1 MGVRLRPVTTEFLE
15 SAPVRIVTEERLTSG
30 PEVLFR
36 ELTDNASTW
45 PTWFGAISR
54 ASYTGPPPYGVG
66 AGRAVKLVG
75 GIRFVESV
83 LVWEEPRR
91 FVYRIEETNLLGA
104 HAWLEEWLLTPD
116 GDGTRVRFTMAVE
129 GHAVVELPM
138 QAARSLVERSCRTAM
153 RRLDARAGQ
162 ATRVS

>member
-1 MGVRLRPVTTEFLE
+1 MTTEFLE

-30 PEVLFR
+30 PEAVFR
-36 ELTDNASTW
+36 ELTDDASTW
-45 PTWFGAISR
+45 PSWFGAISR

-75 GIRFVESV
+75 GVRFVESV
-83 LVWEEPRR
+83 LVWEDSQR

-116 GDGTRVRFTMAVE
+116 GDGTLLRFTMAIE
-129 GHAVVELPM
+129 GHAVIELPT
-138 QAARSLVERSCRTAM
+138 QAAHSLVERSVRTAM
-153 RRLDARAGQ
+153 HKLDARAGRR
-162 ATRVS
+162 ARVS

>member
-1 MGVRLRPVTTEFLE
+1 MTTEFLE
-15 SAPVRIVTEERLTSG
+15 SAPVRVVAEERLTSG
-30 PEVLFR
+30 PDALFR
-36 ELTDNASTW
+36 ELTDDASTW
-45 PTWFGAISR
+45 PSWFGAIRR

-116 GDGTRVRFTMAVE
+116 GDGTSVRFTMAIE
-129 GHAVVELPM
+129 GHAMIELPTH
-138 QAARSLVERSCRTAM
+138 AARSLVERSCRTAM
-153 RRLDARAGQ
+153 HKLDARAGRRAQ
-162 ATRVS
+162 VS